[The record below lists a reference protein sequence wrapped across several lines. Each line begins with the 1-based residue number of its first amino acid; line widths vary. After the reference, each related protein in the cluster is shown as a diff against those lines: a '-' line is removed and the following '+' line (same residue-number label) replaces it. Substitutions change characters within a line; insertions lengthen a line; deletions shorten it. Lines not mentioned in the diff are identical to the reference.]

1 MEILD
6 YAPDITDNLKAV
18 KVIAELI
25 DKLAEKKAVIEQK
38 DKSDKEVPEKGT
50 EKNQSGRYK

>member
-6 YAPDITDNLKAV
+6 YVPDITDNLKAV

-38 DKSDKEVPEKGT
+38 DRSDKEVPEKGT
-50 EKNQSGRYK
+50 EINQSGRYK

>member
-38 DKSDKEVPEKGT
+38 DRSDKEVPEI
-50 EKNQSGRYK
+50 GRAHV

>member
-18 KVIAELI
+18 TVIAELI

-38 DKSDKEVPEKGT
+38 DRSDKEVPEKGT
-50 EKNQSGRYK
+50 EINQSGRYK